1 MSAGRALAHS
11 KRERAPAPPT
21 TRSRSGHGNRKVFHP
36 YTGVMAFRFAA
47 VSALAC
53 ALVIAALPAPALDEA
68 GRDHWLQPERVMD
81 AVGVGPGMVVGE
93 IGAGRGYFTVKLARR
108 VGREGRVYANDI
120 NARSLAALERR
131 SRKEDLPNI
140 VTVEGEEDDPLLPE
154 RSLEIVF
161 LVYSL
166 HDISRPV
173 ALLRNLR
180 PSLAQGALVVVLD
193 EDPDVTGDDH
203 FLPRQKVLELF
214 TEAGYNQVPL
224 DNFLDRDLLLAFR
237 AGSGH

>member
-11 KRERAPAPPT
+11 KRGRAPAPPA
-21 TRSRSGHGNRKVFHP
+21 TRSRSSPGNRKVFHP
-36 YTGVMAFRFAA
+36 YTGVMSFRFAA

-81 AVGVGPGMVVGE
+81 AVGVRPGMVVGE

-120 NARSLAALERR
+120 NARALAALERR
-131 SRKEDLPNI
+131 SREEDLPNI

-173 ALLRNLR
+173 ALLRNLQ

-193 EDPDVTGDDH
+193 EDPGVTGDDH

-214 TEAGYNQVPL
+214 TEAGYSQVPL

-237 AGSGH
+237 AASGH